1 MYTDYENFSIKKL
14 VNGGLQNNTYIVK
27 IGDNCVVID
36 PASKL
41 IKEEV
46 DKDGLKPLAVLLTH
60 GHFDHIKGVEQ
71 FRTAGVPVYIHQ
83 LDNPKC
89 TGEQNAEWL
98 KRFRITP
105 FSCDKF
111 VSDGEVLNFAGVD
124 FKVIHTP
131 GHSAGGVC
139 YIADKVIFSGDTLFL
154 DSYGRYDFEDS
165 NFEHLKNSIVEK
177 LFALEGDYLVLPGH
191 GESTTLLNERKRNM
205 ILWS

>member
-1 MYTDYENFSIKKL
+1 MFAEFEKFSLRKI

-27 IGDNCVVID
+27 IGKYCVVID

-41 IKEEV
+41 IRAEVEKE
-46 DKDGLKPLAVLLTH
+46 GLQPLAVLLTH
-60 GHFDHIKGVEQ
+60 GHFDHIKGVEA
-71 FRTAGVPVYIHQ
+71 FMSEGVPVYIHP

-89 TGEQNAEWL
+89 TGEQSADWL

-111 VSDGEVLNFAGVD
+111 VEDGDVLTFAGVD
-124 FKVIHTP
+124 FKVVHTP

-139 YIADKVIFSGDTLFL
+139 YVVENVIFSGDTLFL

-165 NFEHLKNSIVEK
+165 SFEDLKSSIVDK
-177 LFALEGDYLVLPGH
+177 LFNFDGDYVVFPGH